1 LTPDWE
7 FEFTLVLMKTPSRLM
22 HFLEHFLVDFS
33 VNKEGEDGHIN
44 QPQQKKRFFLET

>member
-7 FEFTLVLMKTPSRLM
+7 FEFTLVLIKTPSRLM
-22 HFLEHFLVDFS
+22 HFLVDFS
-33 VNKEGEDGHIN
+33 VTKEGEEGHIN